1 MTNDKDSAMPDILER
16 LQDEAD
22 LCRNDGADDI
32 AQTLDDAINEI
43 EALRQPT
50 QSDALVAA
58 LVEAS
63 EGLKQDLLNR
73 AEWDDDAKTVCAGAG
88 AWLRFTTALAALQ
101 EKSK

>member
-50 QSDALVAA
+50 QTDALVAE

-73 AEWDDDAKTVCAGAG
+73 AEWDDDAKTVCAGTG

-101 EKSK
+101 ENK

>member
-32 AQTLDDAINEI
+32 AQTLNDAINEI

-50 QSDALVAA
+50 QSDGPREAL
-58 LVEAS
+58 
-63 EGLKQDLLNR
+63 EGVF
-73 AEWDDDAKTVCAGAG
+73 ATIISGCIA
-88 AWLRFTTALAALQ
+88 F
-101 EKSK
+101 